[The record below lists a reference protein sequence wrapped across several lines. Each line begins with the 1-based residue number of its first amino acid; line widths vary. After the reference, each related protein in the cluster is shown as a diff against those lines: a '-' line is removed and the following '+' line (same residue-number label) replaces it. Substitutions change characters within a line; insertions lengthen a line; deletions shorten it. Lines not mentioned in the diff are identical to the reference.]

1 MFFSSEPDYAK
12 AGCDLSYKAIVPHR
26 IAINPLYQRQGY
38 ASLFLQQAEQLA
50 REKGIP
56 YVRIDTNK
64 LNPAMSTL
72 IARSGYTFMG
82 EIGLSGLPE
91 HHRYLCYEKAV

>member
-64 LNPAMSTL
+64 LNPAMPTL

-82 EIGLSGLPE
+82 EIGLSGKPE
-91 HHRYLCYEKAV
+91 HYRYLCYEKAV

>member
-1 MFFSSEPDYAK
+1 M
-12 AGCDLSYKAIVPHR
+12 YKAIVPHR

-50 REKGIP
+50 RERGIP